1 MAKVIY
7 EKDGRIARI
16 TLNRPE
22 VMNAIDD
29 DLPRELAE
37 AVARAEADN
46 GVHVMLL
53 SGAGRAFCA
62 GYDLAYYAERNG
74 ANNVTQE
81 MPWDPIKDYR
91 FMWANTQAFMSLF
104 RALKPVVCKVHG
116 FAVAGGSDIALC
128 SDMVIMGENA
138 QIGYMPT
145 RVWGCPTTA
154 MWVYRLGPEKA
165 KRMLF
170 TGDKISGR
178 EAAEMGLVLKAVP
191 EERLD
196 DEVEALVARMAS
208 VPVNQLAM
216 QKMVINQPMEA
227 SIMATQRLATVF
239 DGITRHSPE
248 GLNFKARSETVGWK
262 QAVEDRDQGT
272 WDWTANEPLPKSN
285 RSRRARVFRGTKGE
299 VG

>member
-1 MAKVIY
+1 MAKVTY

-37 AVARAEADN
+37 AVARAEVDD

-53 SGAGRAFCA
+53 SGAGAAFCA
-62 GYDLAYYAERNG
+62 GYDLAYYAEANG

-91 FMWANTQAFMSLF
+91 FMWANTQHFMSLF
-104 RALKPVVCKVHG
+104 RAMKPVVTKVHG

-191 EERLD
+191 EAQLD
-196 DEVEALVARMAS
+196 DEVETLVARMAS
-208 VPVNQLAM
+208 VPINQLAM

-227 SIMATQRLATVF
+227 SINATQRLATVF

-248 GLNFKARSETVGWK
+248 GLNFKARSEEAGWK

-272 WDWTANEPLPKSN
+272 WDWTTNEPLPKSN
-285 RSRRARVFRGTKGE
+285 R
-299 VG
+299 